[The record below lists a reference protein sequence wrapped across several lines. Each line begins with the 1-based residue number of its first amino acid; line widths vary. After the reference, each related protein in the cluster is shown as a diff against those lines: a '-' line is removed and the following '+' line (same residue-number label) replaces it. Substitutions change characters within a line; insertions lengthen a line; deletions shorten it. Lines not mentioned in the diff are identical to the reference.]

1 MSGCFHSG
9 FNPER
14 LTHDFWSKVEFSIFL
29 FIVEFDYEMM
39 FGDVLERRKFPV
51 WLAAMLEFCPKEL
64 AHDFGLKLEIF
75 YKVV

>member
-1 MSGCFHSG
+1 MFGQKF
-9 FNPER
+9 
-14 LTHDFWSKVEFSIFL
+14 KFSIFL

-64 AHDFGLKLEIF
+64 AHDFGLNIKMT
-75 YKVV
+75 KK